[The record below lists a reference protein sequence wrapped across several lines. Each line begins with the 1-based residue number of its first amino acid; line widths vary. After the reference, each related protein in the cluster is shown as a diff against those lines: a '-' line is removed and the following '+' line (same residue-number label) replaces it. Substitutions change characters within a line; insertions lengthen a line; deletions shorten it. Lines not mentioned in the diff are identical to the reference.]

1 MQKLYEQLKAGN
13 CLEPRDNNQCQ
24 AERKKPTLPFI
35 YYLLLLLQSISG
47 FSFLVISIS
56 CILTVTLTALY
67 LVQGKKETHEERK
80 V

>member
-1 MQKLYEQLKAGN
+1 MHMLYEQLKAGN

-24 AERKKPTLPFI
+24 AERKNLNYLFI

-47 FSFLVISIS
+47 FSFLVNSIS
-56 CILTVTLTALY
+56 CILTVTLTALFPA
-67 LVQGKKETHEERK
+67 QGQKETHEERK